1 MTFEMSHLVLVVDDD
16 AGVLEVI
23 ASMLDDLGCEVV
35 TAASGAEALD
45 QLSSNSR
52 ITILITDINMPEMD
66 GHELAE
72 RATRL
77 KPALRVLQL
86 SGRERRRDGFP
97 MIRKPFS
104 AADLRETMKRTVG
117 VC

>member
-1 MTFEMSHLVLVVDDD
+1 MTHLVLVVDDD

-45 QLSSNSR
+45 QLNSNSR
-52 ITILITDINMPEMD
+52 ITILITDINMPMMD

-72 RATRL
+72 RAMQM
-77 KPALRVLQL
+77 KPELRILQL
-86 SGRERRRDGFP
+86 SGREPRRGGLP

-104 AADLRETMKRTVG
+104 EEELRETMKRTVG